1 MLHPCRYQRLVS
13 FARTTCRALSADAHS
28 NSASPSSDSIFTTSD
43 SPWDH
48 VFADIDSVRPLPP
61 ASARGPS
68 RLSGHSAGNSS
79 NAASNSSLLGR
90 SGGKVRRQAMTA
102 QEISAFDEMFNMI
115 FNAVSDRQ
123 AASKSSS
130 QSLGHQPPSIGP
142 SSSAAPLNIFR
153 TLRRHSSRVRWTT
166 ASDEELDRKKEEME
180 LCDTDQELLEW
191 AAREVFSES
200 QKYVEN
206 AQKALEPANAGGRS
220 SLDNVQDIETPGS
233 TNRSA
238 QIPPLQPPTYP
249 YLLAHLMKLFRT
261 TYANPSLSL
270 CIFTYASRL
279 SIPSYVFG
287 CTAPVYNELILAKWE
302 GWADLPG
309 ICTALEEMRLNGV
322 RGDSLTKSI
331 IEKIRREVAEA
342 QPFELSS
349 VSNPAMHATDTNLL
363 ARRLWVNLGETDV
376 VRLLTRIEQLSLK
389 ETVRR
394 TRSSV
399 GGKPVLGRESW
410 KTEFLDPG
418 TKDDGWEFDSWSRPQ
433 KSKGKKSQG
442 RASGKRQEVSLA
454 DVCSSPQ
461 SADSNHGW
469 LGLLDLDHSNT
480 HQ

>member
-1 MLHPCRYQRLVS
+1 MLRPCRYRRLASLV
-13 FARTTCRALSADAHS
+13 RTTRRAFSTDAHS
-28 NSASPSSDSIFTTSD
+28 NGASSESIFTTTE

-61 ASARGPS
+61 ASARGSS
-68 RLSGHSAGNSS
+68 RLSGRSAASSS
-79 NAASNSSLLGR
+79 NVASNSSIVGR
-90 SGGKVRRQAMTA
+90 PGKARRQAMTA

-130 QSLGHQPPSIGP
+130 QSFGHQLPSIGP
-142 SSSAAPLNIFR
+142 SSSTAPLNNIFR

-191 AAREVFSES
+191 AEREVFSMS
-200 QKYVEN
+200 QKY
-206 AQKALEPANAGGRS
+206 LEDAKKVLGTANASDKS
-220 SLDNVQDIETPGS
+220 SPSDVKDGETPES
-233 TNRSA
+233 TTASA

-270 CIFTYASRL
+270 CIFTHASRL

-287 CTAPVYNELILAKWE
+287 CTAPAYNELIQAKWE

-309 ICTALEEMRLNGV
+309 IYTALEEMRLNGV
-322 RGDSLTKSI
+322 RGDGLTKSI

-342 QPFELSS
+342 RPFPMCGESD
-349 VSNPAMHATDTNLL
+349 PAMHSSDANLV
-363 ARRLWVNLGETDV
+363 ARRLWVDLGETEV
-376 VRLLTRIEQLSLK
+376 VRILTRIEQLTLK

-394 TRSSV
+394 PRSSRAFFS
-399 GGKPVLGRESW
+399 RESW
-410 KTEFLDPG
+410 KTDILDPE
-418 TKDDGWEFDSWSRPQ
+418 TKRDGWEFDSWSRP
-433 KSKGKKSQG
+433 KSNGKKSQQKT
-442 RASGKRQEVSLA
+442 SGEGQEALLS
-454 DVCSSPQ
+454 DVHSGPRSTDSSR
-461 SADSNHGW
+461 DW
-469 LGLLDLDHSNT
+469 LGLLDLDCNSAHR
-480 HQ
+480 

>member
-13 FARTTCRALSADAHS
+13 LARTTRRALSADAHS

-48 VFADIDSVRPLPP
+48 VFADIDTVRPLPP

-68 RLSGHSAGNSS
+68 RLSGRSAGNSS

-206 AQKALEPANAGGRS
+206 AQKALEPADAGGRS
-220 SLDNVQDIETPGS
+220 SLDNVRDIETPS
-233 TNRSA
+233 SANRSA

-322 RGDSLTKSI
+322 RGDGLTKSI

-342 QPFELSS
+342 QPFELGS
-349 VSNPAMHATDTNLL
+349 T
-363 ARRLWVNLGETDV
+363 EV

-410 KTEFLDPG
+410 KTEFLDPE

-469 LGLLDLDHSNT
+469 LDLLDLDHNNT